1 MTTVITA
8 PDTLPD
14 SGFMI
19 FLAGAIDMGRAAE
32 WQDKIIGMLQHNDDL
47 VLLNPRRENFTP
59 DTLDPQIRWEL
70 DALDRSDAIIMW
82 FPKDAAAPISFL
94 ETGLYMAAG
103 KLVIGA
109 EAGFYRRR
117 NLELTC
123 EYYGVEL
130 HETLGQIA
138 EAAVGRYE
146 ANALWHK
153 AT

>member
-8 PDTLPD
+8 PGALPD

-19 FLAGAIDMGRAAE
+19 FLAGAIDMGRADE
-32 WQDKIIGMLQHNDDL
+32 WQDKIIDMLEWNDNL
-47 VLLNPRRENFTP
+47 VLLNPRREAFTP
-59 DTLDPQIRWEL
+59 ETLDPQIRWEL
-70 DALDRSDAIIMW
+70 DALARSDVIIMW

-94 ETGLYMAAG
+94 ETGLYMASG

-123 EYYGVEL
+123 EHYGVEL
-130 HETLGQIA
+130 WGTLGQIA
-138 EAAVGRYE
+138 EAALKRYE
-146 ANALWHK
+146 TETQSA
-153 AT
+153 